1 MFFRKASFIFAAGF
15 AHPALAQ
22 ASQSLPVQEA
32 PAVAADP
39 VDTSYRIVEPLG
51 SGPIDGPFPR
61 PAFGGNAEPKAS
73 VTTPGLNPDGPY
85 FLENVAGNRRQPGY
99 EPVPH
104 RLGSFVVAPSVTV
117 RAHSDDNW
125 TDRGQSLP
133 LLTVIGSAIGNLSD
147 QFGIALPADVIAGA
161 LAQTINPALV
171 DVGDV
176 AFDVAPAIAV
186 SSDWSRNALSVEASA
201 RLTRFATIHRLN
213 RDEFRM
219 ATRGRID
226 LGSTAVVAGRVAYLR
241 QAEPPGA
248 NGLAVLDYFGF
259 GPSLFNRFAAG
270 ADLGMKFGRAGVSLD
285 AEYTQDRY
293 RPLRLDP
300 ADLLAPGILD
310 LAGLPTRITLS
321 QRYRNRTQTDL
332 RLRLTYSVAPDF
344 DVYLVPSYGR
354 IRQDGQVS
362 DSDFVTGIP
371 SFASDTWGLQ
381 VGARKDF
388 GHLFVVQAGL
398 RYQDRDYV
406 NPVLVRSRRFDIEGA
421 ADWYPT
427 RLISVRIS
435 AAQQFRGSGVPGQAD
450 IITRTVTARADYE
463 VLRNVGLRFEGT
475 AAWDRYP
482 AASAQPQQGG
492 QSARQDGSVQVVWT
506 IGRSTEV
513 NLSAGG
519 HRRRAGN
526 SIFLGSFAASR
537 FSISLTRRL

>member
-1 MFFRKASFIFAAGF
+1 M
-15 AHPALAQ
+15 
-22 ASQSLPVQEA
+22 
-32 PAVAADP
+32 
-39 VDTSYRIVEPLG
+39 
-51 SGPIDGPFPR
+51 
-61 PAFGGNAEPKAS
+61 
-73 VTTPGLNPDGPY
+73 TTPGLNPDGPY
-85 FLENVAGNRRQPGY
+85 FLQNVAGNRRQPGY

-133 LLTVIGSAIGNLSD
+133 LLTVIGTAVGNLSD
-147 QFGIALPADVIAGA
+147 QFGIVLPADVIAGA
-161 LAQTINPALV
+161 LAQVINPALV

-176 AFDVAPAIAV
+176 AFDLAPAIAV
-186 SSDWSRNALSVEASA
+186 SSDWSRNALVVEASA
-201 RLTRFATIHRLN
+201 RFTRFVSIHRLN
-213 RDEFRM
+213 REEFRV

-226 LGSTAVVAGRVAYLR
+226 LGSNTVVAGRVAYLR

-270 ADLGMKFGRAGVSLD
+270 ADLGMKFGRASVLLD

-293 RPLRLDP
+293 RPLTLDP
-300 ADLLAPGILD
+300 ADLLAPGVLD
-310 LAGLPTRITLS
+310 LTGLPDSIAVS
-321 QRYRNRTQTDL
+321 QSYRNRSQAGV
-332 RLRLTYSVAPDF
+332 RLRVTYSLAPDF

-354 IRQDGQVS
+354 IRQLGQAS
-362 DSDFVTGIP
+362 GTDFAAGIP

-398 RYQDRDYV
+398 RYQDRNYV
-406 NPVLVRSRRFDIEGA
+406 NSALVRSRRFDIEGA

-427 RLISVRIS
+427 RLISLRIS

-450 IITRTVTARADYE
+450 IITRTISARADYE
-463 VLRNVGLRFEGT
+463 VLRNVGLRFEGS
-475 AAWDRYP
+475 ASWDRYP
-482 AASAQPQQGG
+482 AASAQPQLSS
-492 QSARQDGSVQVVWT
+492 QSARQDGSVQVVWN

-513 NLSAGG
+513 NVSAGG